1 MSRDEAMKMRRA
13 WIGAMMG
20 LWMLAPAAASAQV
33 QPQPDL
39 PELQLQR
46 LRPATG
52 PGDYIGVYGT
62 ALPKHLEWDIG
73 FYLDLADDPLQIAA
87 TGQPFAKTV
96 DSQTTLSMVANIG
109 LMDRFEVGLLIP
121 VTLFQA
127 AGELQP
133 IMLNDPSYSSDDIKR
148 FGFNDPR
155 ITGKVRVL
163 DNREEAL
170 GLAFIVGLTLPF
182 AADNALTSDD
192 GVGAELIAAADKYLY
207 KGIRAGANLGYRHRS
222 GRRLLR
228 QNTIGNEVTWG
239 LALAVPLFTERLDGL
254 VELDGA
260 VGVAND
266 LGPNSGVSDGEV
278 NAELRAA
285 FRYKVRKWLTLT
297 AGVGFGLSEGVGTP
311 DYRPFIGLGGYWV
324 TGGSFGY
331 DTDGDG
337 MYGDRDLCPG
347 EEEDYDGFED
357 DDGCPD
363 YDNDQDG
370 VPDERDKCNN
380 TPPNTPVKEDGCPD
394 DDIDG
399 DGIPNN
405 IDKCPEDAEDRD
417 GFQDGDGCP
426 DVDND
431 ADGIP
436 DTKDDCPNDPENVND
451 FLDED
456 GCPDDPNEK
465 VVVTKNKIIVTEPVY
480 FATGKDT
487 ILKQSYAIL
496 DEVTRV
502 LEENPQLKLVRV
514 EGHTDDRGN
523 DDLNQK
529 LSQRRANSV
538 RTYLINKGIDRDRL
552 EAVGYGETRPI
563 AENETAEGRA
573 KNRRVEFIIVD

>member
-1 MSRDEAMKMRRA
+1 MRSMIRLST
-13 WIGAMMG
+13 I
-20 LWMLAPAAASAQV
+20 LMLVLAAPSLASAQSN
-33 QPQPDL
+33 PEPDI

-46 LRPATG
+46 MRPATG
-52 PGDYIGVYGT
+52 PADFIGVFGT
-62 ALPKHLEWDIG
+62 PVPKHLEWDIG
-73 FYLDLADDPLQIAA
+73 FYLDFADDPLQIAA
-87 TGQPFAKTV
+87 SGQPFAKTV
-96 DSQTTLSMVANIG
+96 DSQATLSLMGNIG
-109 LMDRFEVGLLIP
+109 IQGFMEVGLLVPIT
-121 VTLFQA
+121 VLQT
-127 AGELQP
+127 AGELEP
-133 IMLNDPSYSSDDIKR
+133 VLLNDPRFSSDDLER
-148 FGFNDPR
+148 FGINDWR
-155 ITGKVRVL
+155 LTGKINVL

-170 GLAFIVGLTLPF
+170 GLAFILGVSLPF
-182 AADNALTSDD
+182 ATDNTFSSDD
-192 GVGAELIAAADKYLY
+192 GVGVDVVAAADKYIY
-207 KGIRAGANLGYRHRS
+207 KGLRAGANLGYRHRA
-222 GRRLLR
+222 GVRDLR
-228 QNTIGNEVTWG
+228 DSSIGNEITWG
-239 LALAVPLFTERLDGL
+239 LALAVPLFSERLDGL

-260 VGVAND
+260 VSVADNVGGAAD
-266 LGPNSGVSDGEV
+266 GLTDGEA

-297 AGVGFGLSEGVGTP
+297 IGTGFGLSEGVGTP
-311 DYRPFIGLGGYWV
+311 DYRPFISLGGQWV

-347 EEEDYDGFED
+347 EEEDYDGHED

-363 YDNDQDG
+363 YDNDNDG
-370 VPDERDKCNN
+370 VPDGRDKCDN
-380 TPPNTPVKEDGCPD
+380 TPPGTPVKEDGCPD

-417 GFQDGDGCP
+417 GFEDRDGCP
-426 DVDND
+426 DPDND

-436 DTKDDCPNDPENVND
+436 DAVDDCPNDPETKND

-465 VVVTKNKIIVTEPVY
+465 VVVTKNKIIITEPVY

-487 ILKQSYAIL
+487 ILKQSYDIL
-496 DEVTRV
+496 NEVTRV
-502 LEENPQLKLVRV
+502 LEENPQIKLVRV

-563 AENETAEGRA
+563 AENETSEGRA